1 MKPDEIPLERNP
13 LPIPHGMFT
22 SLRERLAQ
30 RPDTEHQAALI
41 RIVIALIAGCYLL
54 VTVYRTDSQFSDVQW
69 HVIALVCF
77 FIPFSIGIFISI
89 LVDSQISV
97 ARRILSMFMDIAAT
111 TYALYFLDAAGTAVF
126 GVYLFNACGNGF
138 RFGPRYLYL
147 SSALSIV
154 GFTFVLATSKYWA
167 SHLTLGTGLLLVL
180 LVIPMYFASL
190 SRQLHDALTRMRT
203 MATHDTLTGL
213 PNRHSFYERLRQTLK
228 LAERSSSSLAVV
240 FIDLDG
246 FKPINDSLGHAAGDE
261 VLKSVARRLK
271 QSVRSHDVVAR
282 IGGDEFVIILSIID
296 AAGILPIV
304 RKFINIIATPYT
316 VGGKT
321 ITLTSSVGV
330 ATYPD
335 SGRTVDELVAC
346 ADAAM
351 YRSKRAGRNCFC
363 LNEELQTSSIL

>member
-1 MKPDEIPLERNP
+1 MNSETTATPVHRGLFAD
-13 LPIPHGMFT
+13 
-22 SLRERLAQ
+22 LRDRLAQ

-54 VTVYRTDSQFSDVQW
+54 ITVYRTDSLFSDVQW

-89 LVDSQISV
+89 LVGPQISV

-138 RFGPRYLYL
+138 RFGPKYLYL

-154 GFTFVLATSKYWA
+154 GFTFVLATSEYWA
-167 SHLTLGTGLLLVL
+167 SHLTLGIGLLLVL

-190 SRQLHDALTRMRT
+190 SRQLHDALARMHT

-213 PNRHSFYERLRQTLK
+213 PNRHSFYEQLQQTLK
-228 LAERSSSSLAVV
+228 LAERSRSSFAVV

-271 QSVRSHDVVAR
+271 QSVRSDDVVAR
-282 IGGDEFVIILSIID
+282 IGGDEFVIILSIIE
-296 AAGILPIV
+296 ATGLLPVV
-304 RKFINIIATPYT
+304 RKIINIIATPYT
-316 VGGKT
+316 VSGKT
-321 ITLTSSVGV
+321 ITLTSSTGV

-335 SGRTVDELVAC
+335 SGRTVDKLVAC
-346 ADAAM
+346 ADTAM
-351 YRSKRAGRNCFC
+351 YRSKRNGRNCFC
-363 LNEELQTSSIL
+363 LDRDTQPVNILPSLCK

>member
-1 MKPDEIPLERNP
+1 MNSETTATPVHRGLFAD
-13 LPIPHGMFT
+13 
-22 SLRERLAQ
+22 LRDRLAQ

-54 VTVYRTDSQFSDVQW
+54 ITVYRTDSLFSDVQW

-89 LVDSQISV
+89 LVGPQISV

-111 TYALYFLDAAGTAVF
+111 T
-126 GVYLFNACGNGF
+126 FNACGNGF
-138 RFGPRYLYL
+138 RFGPKYLYL

-154 GFTFVLATSKYWA
+154 GFTFVLATSEYWA
-167 SHLTLGTGLLLVL
+167 SHLTLGIGLLLVL

-190 SRQLHDALTRMRT
+190 SRQLHDALARMHT

-213 PNRHSFYERLRQTLK
+213 PNRHSFYEQLQQTLK
-228 LAERSSSSLAVV
+228 LAERSGSSFAVV

-271 QSVRSHDVVAR
+271 QSVRSDDVVAR
-282 IGGDEFVIILSIID
+282 IGGDEFVIILSIIE
-296 AAGILPIV
+296 ATGLLPVV
-304 RKFINIIATPYT
+304 RKIINIIATPYT
-316 VGGKT
+316 VSGKT
-321 ITLTSSVGV
+321 ITLTSSTGV

-346 ADAAM
+346 ADTAM
-351 YRSKRAGRNCFC
+351 YRSKRNGRNCFC
-363 LNEELQTSSIL
+363 LDRDTQPVNILPSLCK

>member
-1 MKPDEIPLERNP
+1 MNSETTATPVHRGLFAD
-13 LPIPHGMFT
+13 
-22 SLRERLAQ
+22 LRDRLAQ

-54 VTVYRTDSQFSDVQW
+54 ITVYRTDSLFSDVQW

-89 LVDSQISV
+89 LVGPQISV

-138 RFGPRYLYL
+138 RFGPKYLYL

-154 GFTFVLATSKYWA
+154 GFTFVLATSEYWA
-167 SHLTLGTGLLLVL
+167 SHLTLGIGLLLVL

-190 SRQLHDALTRMRT
+190 SRQLHDALARMHT

-213 PNRHSFYERLRQTLK
+213 PNRHSFYEQLQQTLK
-228 LAERSSSSLAVV
+228 LAERSGSSFAVV

-271 QSVRSHDVVAR
+271 QSVRSDDVVAR
-282 IGGDEFVIILSIID
+282 IGGDEFVIILSIIE
-296 AAGILPIV
+296 ATGLLPVV
-304 RKFINIIATPYT
+304 RKIINIIATPYT
-316 VGGKT
+316 VSGKT
-321 ITLTSSVGV
+321 ITLTSSTGV

-346 ADAAM
+346 ADTAM
-351 YRSKRAGRNCFC
+351 YRSKRNGRNCFC
-363 LNEELQTSSIL
+363 LD